1 MNMQELIAEIAA
13 NQKISKAKTKRVI
26 GSLITQINKSINDGE
41 VFRVPG
47 LGTFRKSFRKERVCR
62 NPSNGEQMVV
72 QEKFVP
78 KMTFSKNVKTMLIA
92 NNGTN

>member
-1 MNMQELIAEIAA
+1 MQELIAEIAA

-47 LGTFRKSFRKERVCR
+47 LGTLESLLEKSVFAEIHL
-62 NPSNGEQMVV
+62 MVN
-72 QEKFVP
+72 KWLF
-78 KMTFSKNVKTMLIA
+78 KKNLFQK
-92 NNGTN
+92 